1 MRSIYNIVLL
11 SCLLIS
17 LVAGISAQLTP
28 QEAILQMGRGINLG
42 NSLDAVPT
50 ETSWGNPLNQE
61 YYFDDFADAGFT
73 CVRIPIT
80 WKFHVS
86 KSAPYTIDPIWLD
99 RVDTIVSWG
108 LRKGLYIIINAHHED
123 GLKATDT
130 MTNLIAKADT
140 LAKYDSIWSQVSYRF
155 RDRSDHLLFEILNEP
170 QMMTQASLDQLNVRI
185 LSIIRKTNPTRIVL
199 FSGTSYS
206 GANQLIA
213 TQIPDPGDNYLI
225 GYFHSYDPWNFA
237 GLAQGTYGSNS
248 DISSTNAMF
257 VQVNNWSVANNIPVT
272 LDECGAVIRCDYN
285 SRMLYYATFVEQALY
300 RNMAFNVWDN
310 NGATDFQ
317 TYIRSTRQWNE
328 VKDVIIYTYR
338 ESPTRLQVAV
348 TDSNAVLRWVNRTTE
363 NDSIVV
369 EKRTGVVFDT
379 FAIVAP
385 DADSLYIPDLD
396 RNIYHYFRLKT
407 ILHDTLMYSYP
418 IRFIILPPV
427 SVNSETDNQHL
438 FDLYPNPTGDY
449 LTLRTDVIVPGAMI
463 SMYNLHGEKIFSS
476 PFNQSELSIELS
488 GYNNEM
494 YIIKLEAPGVSYTK
508 KFIKQ

>member
-1 MRSIYNIVLL
+1 MKSIYNIVLL
-11 SCLLIS
+11 NCLLIS
-17 LVAGISAQLTP
+17 LVARISAQLTP

-50 ETSWGNPLNQE
+50 ETSWGNPLIQE

-130 MTNLIAKADT
+130 VTNLIAKADT

-155 RDRSDHLLFEILNEP
+155 RDKSDHLLFEILNEP

-213 TQIPDPGDNYLI
+213 TQIPDPADNYLI
-225 GYFHSYDPWNFA
+225 GYFHSYDPWSFA
-237 GLAQGTYGSNS
+237 GLAQGTYGSS
-248 DISSTNAMF
+248 GDINASNAKF
-257 VQVNNWSVANNIPVT
+257 VQVSNWSLANNIPVT
-272 LDECGAVIRCDYN
+272 LDECGAVKQCDYN
-285 SRMLYYATFVEQALY
+285 SRMIYYATLVEQAL
-300 RNMAFNVWDN
+300 NKNVAFNVWDD
-310 NGATDFQ
+310 NGNFQ
-317 TYIRSTRQWNE
+317 TYNRNSRTWNE
-328 VKDVIIYTYR
+328 LKDIIIYTYK

-369 EKRTGVVFDT
+369 EKLAGDVFDT
-379 FAIVAP
+379 FVILAP
-385 DADSLYIPDLD
+385 DADSIYIPDLD
-396 RNIYHYFRLKT
+396 LNVYHYFRLKT
-407 ILHDTLMYSYP
+407 TMNDTLIYSYP
-418 IRFIILPPV
+418 FRFKISPPV
-427 SVNSETDNQHL
+427 GIINNMAEAENGFVV
-438 FDLYPNPTGDY
+438 YPNPAGNFI
-449 LTLRTDVIVPGAMI
+449 TLRTDVIVPGSI
-463 SMYNLHGEKIFSS
+463 LNIYDNSGRNIYSNR
-476 PFNQSELSIELS
+476 FNENELIIDMSQYHS
-488 GYNNEM
+488 GIYF
-494 YIIKLEAPGVSYTK
+494 IKLEGPGISLGRK
-508 KFIKQ
+508 LIKQ